1 MQTLT
6 LQITDIGTLRALNDL
21 ASKKAIKIISKDE
34 MNSPAFPGTPLS
46 ITAMKQWIAG
56 AEASPTISLQSAK
69 SEWVIRRKRLQQL
82 GK

>member
-6 LQITDIGTLRALNDL
+6 LQITNTSAIRTLQNL
-21 ASKKAIKIISKDE
+21 ASRKAIKIISKDD

-56 AEASPTISLQSAK
+56 AEEAPTISLKTAK
-69 SEWVIRRKRLQQL
+69 SEWARRRKQLQQL

>member
-6 LQITDIGTLRALNDL
+6 LQITNTNALQALKELVN
-21 ASKKAIKIISKDE
+21 KKAIMIISKDE
-34 MNSPAFPGTPLS
+34 MYSPALPGTSLR

-56 AEASPTISLQSAK
+56 SEASPAISLKTAK
-69 SEWVIRRKRLQQL
+69 SEWANRRKQLQKL

>member
-6 LQITDIGTLRALNDL
+6 LQITNTSALRAIKELV
-21 ASKKAIKIISKDE
+21 SKKSIKIISSDE
-34 MNSPAFPGTPLS
+34 MSSPALPGTPLS

-56 AEASPTISLQSAK
+56 AEAAPTISLKTAK
-69 SEWVIRRKRLQQL
+69 SEWAKRRKQLQHL